1 MNFSQENQIIPLL
14 MCGGSGTRLWPMSR
28 KSLPKQFL
36 KYDPDSKNTFLQNT
50 FLRVK
55 KIKNIANPILICNEE
70 HRFVVAEQMRQI
82 EVKPQLIIL
91 EPFGRNTAPAIALGS
106 LKAISISV
114 IVDGSLL

>member
-1 MNFSQENQIIPLL
+1 MVDPVQDYGLCQERVFLSN
-14 MCGGSGTRLWPMSR
+14 
-28 KSLPKQFL
+28 FL

-55 KIKNIANPILICNEE
+55 KIKNISNPILICNEE

-91 EPFGRNTAPAIALGS
+91 EPFEEIQLQQ
-106 LKAISISV
+106 
-114 IVDGSLL
+114 